1 MLRKLAIAIAASG
14 AMMSASTTY
23 ALGMGDIELD
33 SALNQPLDARIKLLK
48 ASELEDWEIKPN
60 LASRDEFEKS
70 GVERVFFLN
79 SFRFEVERTDSG
91 VFVNITSEQ
100 PVIEP
105 FLNFLVQVD
114 WPSGRLLRE
123 YTVLLDPPVFTQE
136 QPQSVSA
143 PKSEPYDTESEDS
156 YEELPQS
163 SLPGMAADQSDYD
176 MDEEEVQAPVVSKKP
191 VAKKPKKYAVRKN
204 DTLWEVA
211 LRTRD
216 NRSISP
222 QQAMLAI
229 QDLNPS
235 AFINGNINRLK
246 KNQVLRVPTKE
257 EMLARSFS
265 QAVSEVALQNQAI
278 AKRKAQLDATRK
290 EKVVERDT
298 SAPDARLK
306 LLAGGDATTEAKRG
320 ASGKVDKKAVGDQSS
335 LENDLNLALENLDK
349 SNLENNE
356 LRTRLDSLEDQINT
370 LQRLVNLKDE
380 QMVALQTGIGSKAAK
395 PVKPEV
401 PVKAIDKPAVVT
413 APSDDL
419 NFSQPAAK
427 PPVAEVKPVEKKL
440 KPVVPK
446 PVPAPA
452 VEEPFDVISFAS
464 DNPEIPGAIL
474 AALLGG
480 LLLSNR
486 LRKRKE
492 EAEESVDGT
501 AFDGQDPLD
510 DVNADLEDDFHSEFD
525 ELDLGG
531 STAEAEFAGSDFDGT
546 DFSEDGLGDFDAA
559 DGGLPDSLDGTD
571 LGEGQDVLGE
581 VDVYMAYNRAEPAR
595 ELLEKTL
602 QQQPGRMEL
611 RTKLLEVLSEMDDQE
626 AFNEHF
632 DYVMENG
639 QPSEQSEAESI
650 KSAFGLAEST
660 DLSEDF
666 GLGLESDGGIDS
678 LGLDSDA
685 GELDFDL
692 DGLDLNADQDT
703 PIQGDNSQE
712 FEGDSSLDFDMDLS
726 DFESDTQGGLEVTP
740 VTDLDS
746 TDSGLDFG
754 GSLDDDL
761 ASLDAGSVATD
772 LDDDFD
778 SLDLDADVSE
788 SELGSLD
795 DDSGLSFE
803 TSLGDSFNEDALD
816 IPSLSDELS
825 DSEALDNELDFEGLD
840 APSLSDELADIEL
853 PSDELE
859 FEGLDVPSLSVDELD
874 SSELD
879 ADDIDLSELEVPS
892 LSVTEDTFDIDLDD
906 AELDGL
912 SELNN
917 ELDNSSMSSDLEALD
932 DLVEDSGEL
941 DLDVSL
947 DADLQMLG
955 AADNSLEDEAV
966 DLSESAS
973 LDDDLADLEESLDLE
988 IPEGSESDVL
998 DELVADADAFDGADG
1013 AADSSQDLVSL
1024 DELGADDLPALGDM
1038 DLDNLGE
1045 DLDFLSG
1052 TDESETKLDLARAY
1066 IDMDDK
1072 DGAREIL
1079 QEVLEEGTD
1088 QQKDDASKLMDSM
1101 A

>member
-1 MLRKLAIAIAASG
+1 
-14 AMMSASTTY
+14 
-23 ALGMGDIELD
+23 
-33 SALNQPLDARIKLLK
+33 LNQPLDARIKLLK

-91 VFVNITSEQ
+91 VFVNITSEL
-100 PVIEP
+100 PVKEP

-123 YTVLLDPPVFTQE
+123 YTVLLDPPVFTQD

-143 PKSEPYDTESEDS
+143 PKSEPYDTESEDL

-163 SLPGMAADQSDYD
+163 SLPGMAAHQSDDD
-176 MDEEEVQAPVVSKKP
+176 MFEEEVQAPVVSKKP

-211 LRTRD
+211 IRTRE
-216 NRSISP
+216 NRTISP

-246 KNQVLRVPTKE
+246 RNQVLRVPTKE
-257 EMLARSFS
+257 EMLSRSFS
-265 QAVSEVALQNQAI
+265 QAVSEVALQNQAV

-290 EKVVERDT
+290 EKMLERDT

-380 QMVALQTGIGSKAAK
+380 QMVALQTGIGSKVSK

-401 PVKAIDKPAVVT
+401 PVKVIDKPVT
-413 APSDDL
+413 APSEDL
-419 NFSQPAAK
+419 NFAEPAAN
-427 PPVAEVKPVEKKL
+427 PPVAEVKPIEKKL
-440 KPVVPK
+440 KPVGPK
-446 PVPAPA
+446 PAP
-452 VEEPFDVISFAS
+452 VVEEEPFDVISFAS
-464 DNPEIPGAIL
+464 ENPAIPGVIL

-480 LLLSNR
+480 LLLSKR
-486 LRKRKE
+486 IRKRKE
-492 EAEESVDGT
+492 EAEESVDGA

-510 DVNADLEDDFHSEFD
+510 NVNADLEDDFHSEFD

-531 STAEAEFAGSDFDGT
+531 STAESEFAESDFDGT
-546 DFSEDGLGDFDAA
+546 DFSEDGLDDFDAA

-632 DYVMENG
+632 DYVMGNG
-639 QPSEQSEAESI
+639 QPADQSQAESI
-650 KSAFGLAEST
+650 KSAFGLAESA
-660 DLSEDF
+660 DLSDDF
-666 GLGLESDGGIDS
+666 GLGLESDGGINS
-678 LGLDSDA
+678 LGLDADA

-692 DGLDLNADQDT
+692 EGLDLNAGPDAPLQD
-703 PIQGDNSQE
+703 DNAQE

-726 DFESDTQGGLEVTP
+726 DFESDTQSDLEITP
-740 VTDLDS
+740 VTDLDTADNS
-746 TDSGLDFG
+746 LDFDADLSDGGLGGLDDDNGLSFETG
-754 GSLDDDL
+754 LGDSLDDDL
-761 ASLDAGSVATD
+761 D
-772 LDDDFD
+772 LEGFD
-778 SLDLDADVSE
+778 V
-788 SELGSLD
+788 
-795 DDSGLSFE
+795 
-803 TSLGDSFNEDALD
+803 
-816 IPSLSDELS
+816 PSLSDELT
-825 DSEALDNELDFEGLD
+825 
-840 APSLSDELADIEL
+840 DIEL
-853 PSDELE
+853 PNDELE

-874 SSELD
+874 SSGLD
-879 ADDIDLSELEVPS
+879 TDDLDLSELEVPS
-892 LSVTEDTFDIDLDD
+892 LSVTEGALDIDLDD
-906 AELDGL
+906 ADLDDTDLESL
-912 SELNN
+912 SQLNN
-917 ELDNSSMSSDLEALD
+917 ELDNSLMSSDLETLD
-932 DLVEDSGEL
+932 DLVDDS
-941 DLDVSL
+941 
-947 DADLQMLG
+947 DLQMLG
-955 AADNSLEDEAV
+955 EANNLPEVESV
-966 DLSESAS
+966 DLSENAS
-973 LDDDLADLEESLDLE
+973 LDDDLVDLEESLNLE
-988 IPEGSESDVL
+988 VSEGSELNAL
-998 DELVADADAFDGADG
+998 DELVADADAFDGA
-1013 AADSSQDLVSL
+1013 AESNQDLVSL
-1024 DELGADDLPALGDM
+1024 DELGTDDLPALGDM

-1088 QQKDDASKLMDSM
+1088 QQKGDASKLMDSM